1 MTSNEMKFSF
11 QLKFDSL
18 FEFSAPAYDDRHISY
33 LLTEAQ
39 FRVFIKRYN
48 PLGNKYQKGFEG
60 NEQRRR
66 DLEQLIKPA
75 SIIGDVV
82 TGAGS
87 YKCTWLI
94 SNTTVTVVAGGTHT
108 STKGLNPGQTITGTG
123 IGKAGSTTTNTV
135 KDIIS
140 STQFTVVDTPAA
152 AGTSVT
158 LSGALGKSSSQGG
171 VHPNGVFL
179 DLTDDFLY
187 AVEEACTLK
196 NSTTS
201 VVKTTESWIRPVRH
215 DEYLANVN
223 NPYKKPYKDL
233 VWRMD
238 ISRVQH
244 AEGVTTATATAKRA
258 ELIIP
263 SGYSL
268 VEYRTRYLAMPP
280 AIVVDEFDPENQKHC
295 VLDETLHREIVDE
308 AVAIAQAAVKKEEYQ
323 IGRAES
329 QQSE

>member
-1 MTSNEMKFSF
+1 MTGNEMKFSF

-18 FEFSAPAYDDRHISY
+18 FEFSAPAYDDRHMSY

-75 SIIGDVV
+75 SVLGDVI

-94 SNTTVTVVAGGTHT
+94 SNKTVTIVAGGTYLN
-108 STKGLNPGQTITGTG
+108 TKGLNSGQTVTGTG
-123 IGKAGSTTTNTV
+123 IGPAGTTTVNTI
-135 KDIIS
+135 DNIIS
-140 STQFTVVDTPAA
+140 DTVFTVVSAPSA
-152 AGTSVT
+152 AGTSVSL
-158 LSGALGKSSSQGG
+158 LSALGKSSSQGG
-171 VHPNGVFL
+171 VHPIGVFL
-179 DLTDDFLY
+179 DLPSDFLY

-196 NSTTS
+196 PTGG
-201 VVKTTESWIRPVRH
+201 VVRTVESWIKPVRH
-215 DEYLANVN
+215 DEYLANIN
-223 NPYKKPYKDL
+223 NPYKQPYKDL

-238 ISRVQH
+238 MSRVTR
-244 AEGVTTATATAKRA
+244 ADGTSILSSAKRT

-263 SGYSL
+263 TGYSL

-280 AIVVDEFDPENQKHC
+280 AINVDEFDPTKQKHC

-323 IGRAES
+323 IGRAETT
-329 QQSE
+329 QSE